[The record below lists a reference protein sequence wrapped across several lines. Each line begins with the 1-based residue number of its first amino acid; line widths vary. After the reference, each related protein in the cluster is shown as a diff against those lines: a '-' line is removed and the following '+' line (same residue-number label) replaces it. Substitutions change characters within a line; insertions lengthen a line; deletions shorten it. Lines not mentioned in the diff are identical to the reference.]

1 VAMNLHQLEKK
12 LGCCSN
18 DFAAFFKKTYS
29 VSSSIMWSLCK
40 TRRCKRMEKS
50 TPDLVADQQSL
61 QGAVHFLLWKTLVA
75 QMCRDPAKICT
86 HPKKHHLAQCQSMFK
101 RTLESQPQQKHVHAY
116 QEVSIATVIRHSN
129 SSHKNPQNIIMDM
142 VFLLFPTTRIK
153 HQQNLLRP
161 MFLFLATR
169 IKQQQNQF
177 RPMFLVF
184 FFFLQQESNINRT
197 NLHPCFCIFLLLQQE
212 SNINRSN

>member
-1 VAMNLHQLEKK
+1 VILEHGTSSHIGTVVAMNLHRLEKK

-61 QGAVHFLLWKTLVA
+61 QGVVHFLLWKTLVA

-101 RTLESQPQQKHVHAY
+101 RTLESTTSTKTSHTYQQ
-116 QEVSIATVIRHSN
+116 VSIATVMRHSN

-142 VFLLFPTTRIK
+142 FFCFL
-153 HQQNLLRP
+153 Q
-161 MFLFLATR
+161 
-169 IKQQQNQF
+169 
-177 RPMFLVF
+177 
-184 FFFLQQESNINRT
+184 QQESNINGT
-197 NLHPCFCIFLLLQQE
+197 Y
-212 SNINRSN
+212 